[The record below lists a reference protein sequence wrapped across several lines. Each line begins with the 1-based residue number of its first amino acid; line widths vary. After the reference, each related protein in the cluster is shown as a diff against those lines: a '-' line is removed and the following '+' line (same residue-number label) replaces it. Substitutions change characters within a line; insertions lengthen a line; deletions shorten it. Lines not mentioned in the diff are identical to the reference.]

1 MPTNYVKDFPSQ
13 TVIYSDTRFPIQ
25 KRGGGNSDDDRG
37 VTPAAI
43 VNYVVAALVA
53 ADIQTILALLPE
65 YDSDADAVSALG
77 SGKCYRASAI
87 HDRMSN
93 AILITP

>member
-1 MPTNYVKDFPSQ
+1 MSNFVKDFTAQ
-13 TVIYSDTRFPIQ
+13 ATIYSDTRFPVQ
-25 KRGGGNSDDDRG
+25 KRGGGLSDADRG

-43 VNYVVAALVA
+43 VAYTVANLSVSNV
-53 ADIQTILALLPE
+53 QTILDLLPE
-65 YDSDADAVSALG
+65 YDSDADALAALG

-87 HDRMSN
+87 HDRMAN

>member
-1 MPTNYVKDFPSQ
+1 MSNFVKDFTAQ
-13 TVIYSDTRFPIQ
+13 ATIYSDTRFPVQ
-25 KRGGGNSDDDRG
+25 KRGGGLTDADRG

-43 VNYVVAALVA
+43 VAYTVANLSVSNV
-53 ADIQTILALLPE
+53 QTILDLLPE
-65 YDSDADAVSALG
+65 YDSDADALAALG

-87 HDRMSN
+87 HDRMAN

>member
-1 MPTNYVKDFPSQ
+1 MSNFVKDFTAQ
-13 TVIYSDTRFPIQ
+13 ATIYSDTRFPVQ
-25 KRGGGNSDDDRG
+25 KRGGGLTDADRG

-43 VNYVVAALVA
+43 VAYTVANLSVSNV
-53 ADIQTILALLPE
+53 QTILVLLPE
-65 YDSDADAVSALG
+65 YDSDADALAALG

-87 HDRMSN
+87 HDRMAN

>member
-1 MPTNYVKDFPSQ
+1 MSNYVKDFASQ

-25 KRGGGNSDDDRG
+25 KRGGGNPDDDRG

-43 VNYVVAALVA
+43 VNYVVSALVA
-53 ADIQTILALLPE
+53 GNVQTILDLLPE
-65 YDSDADAVSALG
+65 YDTDADAVAALG